1 MPCRIPILK
10 WIITHINTSAP
21 ISSAKAAKTTPK
33 ALTKPATNSPALC
46 QQWWRCYHRGSSV
59 RSWEFGLCRCTLGCW
74 IVGGWDRGTETQ
86 QSTTDF
92 NANGNL
98 LTLNNIGTLHWY
110 YNNTLNQV
118 TKADK
123 SNTTQYYVYNYRGR
137 RVRTVIESV
146 AFLLDLGFVFAS
158 NDGGATIGV
167 VVFVAEGLGFVVA
180 L

>member
-1 MPCRIPILK
+1 MLSEP
-10 WIITHINTSAP
+10 W
-21 ISSAKAAKTTPK
+21 
-33 ALTKPATNSPALC
+33 TKPNNN
-46 QQWWRCYHRGSSV
+46 
-59 RSWEFGLCRCTLGCW
+59 
-74 IVGGWDRGTETQ
+74 RGTETQ

-137 RVRTVIESV
+137 RVRTVI
-146 AFLLDLGFVFAS
+146 DLGFVFAS

-167 VVFVAEGLGFVVA
+167 VVFVAESLGFVVA